1 MHDDSALAPRS
12 ARAASRRP
20 RAARRGRMARHPD
33 ANRSDDSRRR
43 AAHFRPHGIR
53 EIPARTHRGAWP
65 LPFGQ
70 RPLLHVGHETYADRT
85 RAAPPSQGASPL
97 WRPRHQCDGHA
108 RLGKLRPVE
117 AANLAGQCSQQQ
129 GGTGVV
135 RLAPDSFARNR
146 GRLPHHPQRRPVPAL
161 GLCRRHVEAQLQLL
175 HPRLSVRPAPGS
187 RAPPLPV
194 PEIRRLGAAHRP
206 HAIPH
211 AHTASAVDRRSGRAR
226 RNRISALA
234 TTFASTVAPLLQP
247 ARRALF
253 PAVSALPPARSPF
266 LPALWRREPESGP

>member
-85 RAAPPSQGASPL
+85 RAASLSQGASPL

-117 AANLAGQCSQQQ
+117 AANLAAQCSQQQ

-135 RLAPDSFARNR
+135 RLAPDSFARDR

-194 PEIRRLGAAHRP
+194 PEIRRSGEAHRP
-206 HAIPH
+206 HAIAH
-211 AHTASAVDRRSGRAR
+211 AHTASTVDRRSGRAR
-226 RNRISALA
+226 RNRIS
-234 TTFASTVAPLLQP
+234 PLRRRSRRP
-247 ARRALF
+247 EPHSFRRPRRALF
-253 PAVSALPPARSPF
+253 PAVSALPRRTFSI
-266 LPALWRREPESGP
+266 LPRPVRRP